1 MDDAVQAFIDYLRD
15 ERNFS
20 DHTIKNY
27 RSDLIQFREFL
38 QDLRLC
44 CVGRTSQFDQSNEG
58 TETPSIDIQR
68 ISRVEIQSFLGQL
81 YSQKLEKTSIARKLS
96 TLKSFFRFLWKKSFI
111 QANPAQSI
119 PLPKLPQHLP
129 PVFQEEE
136 MQGLLDGITGID
148 ILSLRDLAMLEL
160 LYATG
165 IRIEELAGLRLSQ
178 IRPDDRRIKIR
189 GKGNKE
195 RIVVFGIPAAEAL
208 ERYLTR
214 RGELAQQQKHTGQKT
229 ETATDERLF
238 LNWRG
243 GALSSRSMRRII
255 KKYVAQA
262 DLDRNLSPQSFRH
275 SFASHLLQAGAD
287 LRVIQELLGHAS
299 LSTTQRYTHVD
310 ADSLLD
316 VYHQAH
322 PRARRHEGE
331 KL

>member
-1 MDDAVQAFIDYLRD
+1 MDAFIDKFIDYLKN

-20 DHTIKNY
+20 AHTVKNY
-27 RSDLIQFREFL
+27 HSDLLQFRNFL
-38 QDLRLC
+38 LALGSSFKLQ
-44 CVGRTSQFDQSNEG
+44 QSEK
-58 TETPSIDIQR
+58 PSIDIQR
-68 ISRVEIQSFLGQL
+68 IDRVAIQSFLGHL

-96 TLKSFFRFLWKKSFI
+96 TLKSFCRFLWKKSYLPE
-111 QANPAQSI
+111 NPAQNI

-129 PVFQEEE
+129 PVFEEEE
-136 MQGLLDGITGID
+136 MQGLLDGIAGID

-165 IRIEELAGLRLSQ
+165 MRIEELAGLRLSQ
-178 IRPDDRRIKIR
+178 IRLDERRIKVR

-195 RIVVFGIPAAEAL
+195 RIVVFGIPSAKAL
-208 ERYLTR
+208 ERYLAR
-214 RGELAQQQKHTGQKT
+214 RGELAQHSKETAQKT
-229 ETATDERLF
+229 DAETGTNDRLF

-243 GALSSRSMRRII
+243 GELSSRSMRRII
-255 KKYVAQA
+255 KKYVTQA
-262 DLDRNLSPQSFRH
+262 GLDRHLSPQSFRH

-322 PRARRHEGE
+322 PKARRHEGE
-331 KL
+331 